1 MINPRFKHDLLEEHK
16 LRRVEVDGKRRYLT
30 PSNNSYPSI
39 TTILSSLSKEGISRW
54 IAKVGKEEAE
64 KIKTKA
70 ASRGTRVHKL
80 CEDYLANKGDYLLK
94 AMPTTIEQFK
104 HIQSYLDKHVEVVK
118 GIELPLYSDELKVA
132 GTCDLFCT
140 MHDTPV
146 VVDFKTSSK
155 IKKEEWIEGY
165 FLQSTAYALMIEER
179 YGIKV
184 PAICI
189 VISVEDEGLQ
199 VFMKNTSDFID
210 KTKTVIQSYHANQV

>member
-1 MINPRFKHDLLEEHK
+1 MTSPRFKHDLLEEHK
-16 LRRVEVDGKRRYLT
+16 LKRVEVDGKRRYLT
-30 PSNNSYPSI
+30 PSNESYPSI
-39 TTILSSLSKEGISRW
+39 TTILSSLSKEGIKRW
-54 IAKVGKEEAE
+54 IQKVGKEEAE

-80 CEDYLANKGDYLLK
+80 CEDYLWNKDDYLNK
-94 AMPTTIEQFK
+94 AMPTTVEQFK
-104 HIQSYLDKHVEVVK
+104 HIQSYLDKHVELVR

-140 MHDTPV
+140 MHGTPV

-179 YGIKV
+179 YNIKV

-199 VFMKNTSDFID
+199 TFIKNTSEYVD
-210 KTKTVIQSYHANQV
+210 KTRAVIQSYHANEL